1 MKPRSRWSRERM
13 RGVSSM
19 RAICVAALSL
29 VLPGA
34 VLAQTQQNV
43 PNAPAP
49 QAQPSSLPNLRD
61 QVAPGK
67 GTGAP
72 LDQSADQNSAAENA
86 AGAAAAG
93 QPAPQIG
100 HNPPAAA
107 PAQQTPPPGTQQQAP
122 QTGPQSRSPYVTTFH
137 TGVTVVDV
145 PVTVRDKHGALVA
158 GLPWWRFRVYEDGIR
173 QNIVFFSDDAAALSV
188 ALVVDATLPADI
200 MQKVNQSFSV
210 ISNALTPADSV
221 AVISYAGTQPQLVTS
236 FTAAGGPRLTAA
248 LDIARKPGER
258 MGVPLVDDPF
268 TAGPMVN
275 GQIADPTLELQRGN
289 ASGILFPEKDSH
301 PLNDAILY
309 AAEQLASQPRGRRRV
324 IYVISDGK
332 NVRSKNS
339 YKDVV
344 GYLLRNNISVSGTD
358 VGDAAIWGIGYL
370 DRMKLP
376 LLHLSPEDVLP
387 RYVLATGGDIY
398 HELSENGIQNAFSK
412 ITDSVRTA
420 YDLQYV
426 SHQPTISGKYHNVD
440 VRVEGLAGLT
450 VDAKQ
455 GYYPSAT
462 EY

>member
-29 VLPGA
+29 VLPGTA
-34 VLAQTQQNV
+34 LAQAQQNV

-49 QAQPSSLPNLRD
+49 QAQPSSLPDLRD

-72 LDQSADQNSAAENA
+72 LDQNA

-100 HNPPAAA
+100 HTTPA
-107 PAQQTPPPGTQQQAP
+107 AQQTPPPDTQREAP
-122 QTGPQSRSPYVTTFH
+122 QMGSQSKSPYTLRTYL
-137 TGVTVVDV
+137 TVVDV

-173 QNIVFFSDDAAALSV
+173 QNIAFFSDDAAPLSV
-188 ALVVDATLPADI
+188 ALVVDATLPSDI

-210 ISNALTPADSV
+210 ISNALTPADTV
-221 AVISYAGTQPQLVTS
+221 AVVTYAGTQPQLVTS

-248 LDIARKPGER
+248 LDIAKKPGEQ

-268 TAGPMVN
+268 TGGPMVN
-275 GQIADPTLELQRGN
+275 GQSVDPTLELQRGN
-289 ASGILFPEKDSH
+289 ASGILFPEKESH

-332 NVRSKNS
+332 NARSKAS
-339 YKDVV
+339 YKEVRD
-344 GYLLRNNISVSGTD
+344 YLLRNNISVSGTD

-370 DRMKLP
+370 DRAKLP
-376 LLHLSPEDVLP
+376 LLHLQPEDVLP
-387 RYVLATGGDIY
+387 RYVLETGGDIY
-398 HELSENGIQNAFSK
+398 HEMSENGIQNAFSR
-412 ITDSVRTA
+412 IADSVRTA

-426 SHQPTISGKYHNVD
+426 SHQPNISGKFHVID

-455 GYYPSAT
+455 GYYPTAT

>member
-1 MKPRSRWSRERM
+1 MKPRSGWSRERM

-19 RAICVAALSL
+19 RAFCLAALSL
-29 VLPGA
+29 S
-34 VLAQTQQNV
+34 LAAAAPAQAQNV

-49 QAQPSSLPNLRD
+49 QAQPSSLPDLRD

-67 GTGAP
+67 GTGTP
-72 LDQSADQNSAAENA
+72 LDQDA

-100 HNPPAAA
+100 HSATP
-107 PAQQTPPPGTQQQAP
+107 PAQQTPPADVGQEAP
-122 QTGPQSRSPYVTTFH
+122 QTGPQSKSPYTLRTYL
-137 TGVTVVDV
+137 TVVDV

-173 QNIVFFSDDAAALSV
+173 QNIVYFSDDAVPLSI

-210 ISNALTPADSV
+210 VSNALTPADTV
-221 AVISYAGTQPQLVTS
+221 AVISYAGTSPQLVTS

-248 LDIARKPGER
+248 LDIAKKPGEQ

-268 TAGPMVN
+268 TAGPIVN
-275 GQIADPTLELQRGN
+275 GQPVDPTLELQRGN

-339 YKDVV
+339 YKEVRD
-344 GYLLRNNISVSGTD
+344 YLLRNNISVSGTD
-358 VGDAAIWGIGYL
+358 VGDAAIWGVGYL

-376 LLHLSPEDVLP
+376 LLHLAPEDVLP
-387 RYVLATGGDIY
+387 RYVLETGGDIY
-398 HELSENGIQNAFSK
+398 HEMSENGIQNAFSK
-412 ITDSVRTA
+412 IADSVRTA
-420 YDLQYV
+420 YDLNYV
-426 SHQPTISGKYHNVD
+426 SHQPNISGKFHVID

>member
-1 MKPRSRWSRERM
+1 M

-29 VLPGA
+29 VLSGA
-34 VLAQTQQNV
+34 AWTQAQNV

-49 QAQPSSLPNLRD
+49 QAQPSPLPDLRG
-61 QVAPGK
+61 QIAPGK

-72 LDQSADQNSAAENA
+72 LDQNADQNSADQNA

-100 HNPPAAA
+100 HSAPA
-107 PAQQTPPPGTQQQAP
+107 PAQQTPPPDAQQQPP
-122 QTGPQSRSPYVTTFH
+122 QVGPQSKSPYANVTTFH
-137 TGVTVVDV
+137 TGITVVDV
-145 PVTVRDKHGALVA
+145 PVTVRDKHNALVA
-158 GLPWWRFRVYEDGIR
+158 GLPWWRFRVFEDGVR
-173 QNIVFFSDDAAALSV
+173 QNIVFFSDDAAPLSV
-188 ALVVDATLPADI
+188 ALVIDATLPADI

-210 ISNALTPADSV
+210 ISNALTPADTV
-221 AVISYAGTQPQLVTS
+221 AVVTYAGTQPQLVTN

-248 LDIARKPGER
+248 LDIAKKPGEQ

-268 TAGPMVN
+268 TGGPMVN
-275 GQIADPTLELQRGN
+275 GQSVDPTLELQRGN

-332 NVRSKNS
+332 NSRSKAS
-339 YKDVV
+339 YKEVV
-344 GYLLRNNISVSGTD
+344 EYLLRNNISVSGTN
-358 VGDAAIWGIGYL
+358 VGDSAVWGIGYL
-370 DRMKLP
+370 DRAKLP
-376 LLHLSPEDVLP
+376 LIHMQREDVLP
-387 RYVLATGGDIY
+387 QYVLATGGDIY

-426 SHQPTISGKYHNVD
+426 SHQPNISGKYHVID
-440 VRVEGLAGLT
+440 VHVEGLSGLT
-450 VDAKQ
+450 IDAKQ
-455 GYYPSAT
+455 GYYPSST
-462 EY
+462 QY

>member
-1 MKPRSRWSRERM
+1 MKPRSSWSRERM

-29 VLPGA
+29 VLTGT
-34 VLAQTQQNV
+34 VLAQAQQTV
-43 PNAPAP
+43 PNAPSP
-49 QAQPSSLPNLRD
+49 QAQPSTLPDLRG

-67 GTGAP
+67 GTGTP
-72 LDQSADQNSAAENA
+72 IDQNA

-100 HNPPAAA
+100 HSTPPAQA
-107 PAQQTPPPGTQQQAP
+107 TPPPDTQQQAP
-122 QTGPQSRSPYVTTFH
+122 QTGPQSKSPYTLRTFL
-137 TGVTVVDV
+137 TVVDV

-158 GLPWWRFRVYEDGIR
+158 GLPWWRFRVFEDGIR
-173 QNIVFFSDDAAALSV
+173 QNIVFFSDDAVPLSI

-210 ISNALTPADSV
+210 VSNVLTPADTV

-248 LDIARKPGER
+248 LDIAKKPGET

-268 TAGPMVN
+268 SGGPMVN
-275 GQIADPTLELQRGN
+275 GQVADPTLELQRGN

-332 NVRSKNS
+332 NQRSKAS
-339 YKDVV
+339 YREVRD
-344 GYLLRNNISVSGTD
+344 YLLRNNIMVSGTD

-370 DRMKLP
+370 DRAKLP
-376 LLHLSPEDVLP
+376 LLHLQPEDVLP

-398 HELSENGIQNAFSK
+398 HEMSENGIQSAFAH
-412 ITDSVRTA
+412 IADSVRTA

-426 SHQPTISGKYHNVD
+426 SHQPNISDRYHVID
-440 VRVEGLAGLT
+440 VHVEGLPGLT
-450 VDAKQ
+450 IDAKQ

>member
-1 MKPRSRWSRERM
+1 
-13 RGVSSM
+13 M

-29 VLPGA
+29 VLPGTLCCHPGPA
-34 VLAQTQQNV
+34 AALAQAQQNV

-49 QAQPSSLPNLRD
+49 QAQPSSLPDLRG
-61 QVAPGK
+61 QIAPGK

-72 LDQSADQNSAAENA
+72 LDEDA

-93 QPAPQIG
+93 QAAPTVGHGSVPATP
-100 HNPPAAA
+100 
-107 PAQQTPPPGTQQQAP
+107 PAQQAPPGSQATPPEI
-122 QTGPQSRSPYVTTFH
+122 GPHSKSPYTLRTYL
-137 TGVTVVDV
+137 TVVDV
-145 PVTVRDKHGALVA
+145 PVTVRDKHGALVP
-158 GLPWWRFRVYEDGIR
+158 GLPWWRFRVFEDGIR
-173 QNIVFFSDDAAALSV
+173 QNIVFFSDDAYPLSI

-210 ISNALTPADSV
+210 ISNALTPSDTV
-221 AVISYAGTQPQLVTS
+221 AVVSYAGTSPQLVTS

-248 LDIARKPGER
+248 LDIARKPGEQ

-268 TAGPMVN
+268 TGGPMVN
-275 GQIADPTLELQRGN
+275 GQPADPTLELQRGN
-289 ASGILFPEKDSH
+289 ASGVLFPEKEAH

-332 NVRSKNS
+332 NQRSKAS
-339 YKDVV
+339 YKEVV
-344 GYLLRNNISVSGTD
+344 QYLLAHNISVSGTD
-358 VGDAAIWGIGYL
+358 VGDAAVWGIGYL
-370 DRMKLP
+370 DRSKLP
-376 LLHLSPEDVLP
+376 FLQPEDVLP

-398 HELSENGIQNAFSK
+398 HEMSENGIQSAFSR
-412 ITDSVRTA
+412 ISDSVRTA

-426 SHQPTISGKYHNVD
+426 SHQPTISGKYHVID
-440 VRVEGLAGLT
+440 VRVEGLTGLT